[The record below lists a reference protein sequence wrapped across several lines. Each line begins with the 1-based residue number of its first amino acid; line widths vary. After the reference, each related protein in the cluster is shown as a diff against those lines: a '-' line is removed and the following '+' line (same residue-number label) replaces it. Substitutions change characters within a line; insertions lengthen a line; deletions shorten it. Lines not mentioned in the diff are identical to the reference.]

1 MAYEYDVVQKNIK
14 YLMEKAGISSVT
26 ELSRKVKMQQ
36 STLQRMLAG
45 EIKDPKYITL
55 KHIAEF
61 FKISPVDLVECDLQ
75 AEKPRTVVDVD
86 GDPYDFEFREVP
98 VLGNTQLG
106 NGGFWTDMQYP
117 VGNGNGHI
125 RWPSYDADVYAL
137 KCVGDSMVPR
147 IKEGEFVIIEPNHG
161 YHPGDEVLVVTEQ
174 GEVMVKTFLFERDG
188 FYHLLP
194 VNENHAPI
202 RLPKSS
208 VTKIQYIAGIAKSSL
223 WRP

>member
-117 VGNGNGHI
+117 VGNGDGHI

-161 YHPGDEVLVVTEQ
+161 YHPG
-174 GEVMVKTFLFERDG
+174 R
-188 FYHLLP
+188 
-194 VNENHAPI
+194 
-202 RLPKSS
+202 
-208 VTKIQYIAGIAKSSL
+208 
-223 WRP
+223 

>member
-1 MAYEYDVVQKNIK
+1 MAYERDVVQKNIK
-14 YLMEKAGISSVT
+14 YLMDKEGITSVT
-26 ELSRKVKMQQ
+26 DLSRKVKMQQ

-45 EIKDPKYITL
+45 EVKDPKYTTL

-61 FKISPVDLVECDLQ
+61 FKVSPVDLVECDLQ
-75 AEKPRTVVDVD
+75 ENPPQTIVDVD
-86 GDPYDFEFREVP
+86 GDPYDVVFREVP

-106 NGGFWTDMQYP
+106 HGGYWTDMEYP
-117 VGNGNGHI
+117 VGNGDGYI
-125 RWPSYDADVYAL
+125 RWPSYDKDVYAL

-147 IKEGEFVIIEPNHG
+147 IKEGEFVIIEPNHS
-161 YHPGDEVLVVTEQ
+161 YHPGDEVLVVTEK
-174 GEVMVKTFLFERDG
+174 GEVMVKTYLFERDG

-202 RLPKSS
+202 RVASAN
-208 VTKIQYIAGIAKSSL
+208 VTQIQYVAGIAKSSL

>member
-117 VGNGNGHI
+117 VGNGDGHI

-147 IKEGEFVIIEPNHG
+147 IKEGEFVIIEPNHD